1 MERQE
6 KIPMSEQQRE
16 EQVVQENGMY
26 ATSSGISLM
35 EAKLMNYFNIQTIL
49 RLVLQ

>member
-26 ATSSGISLM
+26 ATSGASVTWREL
-35 EAKLMNYFNIQTIL
+35 L
-49 RLVLQ
+49 